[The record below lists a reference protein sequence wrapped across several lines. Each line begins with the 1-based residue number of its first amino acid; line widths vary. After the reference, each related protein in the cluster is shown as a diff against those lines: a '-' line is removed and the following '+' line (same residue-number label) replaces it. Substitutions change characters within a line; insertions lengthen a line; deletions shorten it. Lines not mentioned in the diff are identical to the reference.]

1 MDDARKDKWCVIFL
15 PHLPLPVLLI
25 CPRATGNDTS
35 QILKPPYVKTT
46 F

>member
-1 MDDARKDKWCVIFL
+1 MMYNFR
-15 PHLPLPVLLI
+15 PHLPLRLLFI